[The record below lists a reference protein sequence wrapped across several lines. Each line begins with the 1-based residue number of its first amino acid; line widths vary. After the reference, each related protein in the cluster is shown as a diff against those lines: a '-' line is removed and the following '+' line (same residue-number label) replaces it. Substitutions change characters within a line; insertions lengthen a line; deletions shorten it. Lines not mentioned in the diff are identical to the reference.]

1 MTSVDMLSYF
11 PDEMVTATLQSGQAG
26 SYVNGVWTPSFA
38 AGVTIS
44 IIFPQPVSQ
53 EQLQQLPEGE
63 RAQNYVQ
70 TWTTADINVRDNTTD
85 SDRIV
90 YDGKTYLV
98 YQAEDRLFSGN
109 FKHLILREITA
120 DE

>member
-1 MTSVDMLSYF
+1 MIDMLSYF
-11 PDEMVTATLQSGQAG
+11 ADEMVLATLQAGQTG

-38 AGVTIS
+38 TGVSIS
-44 IIFPQPVSQ
+44 IVFPQPVSQ
-53 EQLQQLPEGE
+53 DLLQQLPQGE

-70 TWTTADINVRDNTTD
+70 TWTTADVNVRDDTTD

-90 YDGKTYLV
+90 YAGKTYLV
-98 YQAEDRLFSGN
+98 YQSEDRTFPGN
-109 FKHLILREITA
+109 FRHLILREITA